1 MRQGWKVLSLCLAL
15 ALAGPTVAVTHAA
28 TGKQTAS
35 KSSPSS
41 SKSRR
46 SLRQFTGTVT
56 ALDKNSI
63 TVEKGG
69 KKPRTLVF
77 SRHEEMRTVGDVEE
91 DAHVTVYYQEDG
103 GRAVAH
109 RVVVKPEKGAK
120 TAR

>member
-15 ALAGPTVAVTHAA
+15 ALAGPTVATHAA
-28 TGKQTAS
+28 SAKPAES

-41 SKSRR
+41 SKSRK

-56 ALDKNSI
+56 AIDKSSI

-69 KKPRTLVF
+69 KEPRTLVF
-77 SRHEEMRTVGDVEE
+77 SKHEEMRTTGDVEE
-91 DAHVTVYYQEDG
+91 DARVTVYYRDDG

-109 RVVVKPEKGAK
+109 RVVVKPEKNG
-120 TAR
+120 TRTVR